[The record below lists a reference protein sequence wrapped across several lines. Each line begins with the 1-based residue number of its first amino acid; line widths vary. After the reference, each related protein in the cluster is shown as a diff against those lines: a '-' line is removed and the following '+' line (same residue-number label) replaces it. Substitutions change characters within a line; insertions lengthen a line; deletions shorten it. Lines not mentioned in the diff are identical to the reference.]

1 MIHVLPPH
9 IASQIAAGEV
19 IQRPASVI
27 KELMENAVDSGA
39 DRIDVVLTDGGA
51 TLMQVT
57 DNGCGMGPED
67 ALLAFE
73 RHATSK
79 IRGVEDLQKVQ
90 TMGFRGEALASIA
103 SIAHVRLRTRRKED
117 EMGTEVTIAGSA
129 VTSQEEM
136 VCPQGSDF
144 CVRNLFYNVPARRR
158 FLKSESVELKHILEE
173 FHRVVL
179 CHPGITFTLTHNG
192 TTVYH
197 LPAYDNLRARITG
210 TLGKEWNAQ
219 LLDISVDTSIV
230 QIRGYVSRPRD
241 SYKKGGSRYFFVN
254 GRYFKSP
261 FLHKAVMN
269 AYGKL
274 LPQDRL
280 PSYFIYLET
289 DPAIIDVN
297 IHPTKT
303 EVKFEDESVVFQML
317 QAVIRETLGKYA
329 LGPSIDFEI
338 GAMQHHI
345 PVPPVPGENV
355 PPPHLKY
362 DPLFNP
368 FRDTGD
374 ETGRTPVVKFDP
386 LLNPYGETGQ
396 DSVSALFAEESAGT
410 YETPVIPLRKKYLAT
425 PVASGLLI
433 IHKQRAL
440 ERIFYEQILPRFKDR
455 KPVPERLYFPVAL
468 NLQPS
473 QAMLFEH
480 NRDLLLRLGFE
491 TDENLA
497 ITSVP
502 PEHPTDEDS
511 ILASIGEIISG
522 QGEEPGETSSGE
534 IPYGERLA
542 ALLAR
547 RMAAAEQSSPDPA
560 NRSLADR
567 LFACREPGFTPDGRA
582 CTTIISFEQIDKIF
596 T

>member
-1 MIHVLPPH
+1 MIYVLPPH

-90 TMGFRGEALASIA
+90 TLGFRGEALASIA

-117 EMGTEVTIAGSA
+117 ETGTEVTIAGSA
-129 VTSQEEM
+129 VTSQEDVVWE
-136 VCPQGSDF
+136 QGSDF
-144 CVRNLFYNVPARRR
+144 SVRNLFYNVPARRR
-158 FLKSESVELKHILEE
+158 FLKSASVELKHILEE

-179 CHPGITFTLTHNG
+179 CHPEITFTLTHNG
-192 TTVYH
+192 STVYH

-219 LLDISVDTSIV
+219 LLDISVNTSIV
-230 QIRGYVSRPRD
+230 KIRGYVSRPRD

-280 PSYFIYLET
+280 PSYFIYMET

-317 QAVIRETLGKYA
+317 QAVIRETLGKFA

-345 PVPPVPGENV
+345 PVPPAPGEHV
-355 PPPHLKY
+355 PPPRMKY

-368 FRDTGD
+368 FRETGD
-374 ETGRTPVVKFDP
+374 EAEQTPGQIYDSIS
-386 LLNPYGETGQ
+386 GQ
-396 DSVSALFAEESAGT
+396 DSVSDLYAHEPAGT
-410 YETPVIPLRKKYLAT
+410 YQTPVIPLRKKYLAT

-468 NLQPS
+468 NLQPF
-473 QAMLFEH
+473 QAILLEQS
-480 NRDLLLRLGFE
+480 RDILLRLGFE

-497 ITSVP
+497 VTSVP
-502 PEHPTDEDS
+502 PKHPTDEPS
-511 ILASIGEIISG
+511 ILASVMEIISG
-522 QGEEPGETSSGE
+522 QGEESRET
-534 IPYGERLA
+534 PYGERLA

-547 RMAAAEQSSPDPA
+547 RMADAEQSSPDPS

-567 LFACREPGFTPDGRA
+567 LFACREPSCAPDGRP
-582 CTTIISFEQIDKIF
+582 CTTIITFEQIDKLF